1 MLGDFDF
8 ISKGLDLLTTTEF
21 KKQQQKTY
29 LTKRKGGREK
39 GGTTYAA
46 VMLMSLS
53 FLSYYESNP
62 YSLGKKWKNMSNFNT

>member
-39 GGTTYAA
+39 GGTT
-46 VMLMSLS
+46 
-53 FLSYYESNP
+53 
-62 YSLGKKWKNMSNFNT
+62 